1 MTLSN
6 ITVGTAATGVNGG
19 SVTPG
24 SPSGLAVGD
33 LVVVHAAIRNTPTG
47 TPNIPS
53 GWTKIIGGTPD
64 ALSTAMFARFW
75 QTGDAMPLVTFAGG
89 AANADTYARAL
100 KVRGAALDAIVSQAG
115 AYQSNISAQNINYA
129 AYDTPGPDT
138 LLIMG
143 VWKADDASAYSTP
156 SGWTAHGLSS
166 QISGDDQST
175 ALYSILQT
183 TEVDLSAG
191 TITVTGGA
199 SAVSAAI
206 VWAVRPSPAIAVT
219 ELDLFPPR
227 VLVSVT
233 SLTPGDDVTVYRVV
247 AGERTAV
254 RNGAL
259 TSATDPSFV
268 VTDGEIPFGVPVS
281 YVAVV
286 NSAAE
291 YSTASDTYTLAG
303 GKPALSDAITGEA
316 SEFVI
321 VAWDEKAYEKQ
332 ATVFKVGGRNVVVS
346 GPLGQFEGTMEIFF
360 EAWSSSEAF
369 RTLISTATEGVLQL
383 RRPNADYDG
392 IDSYVAVLGVRERR
406 FSQDGSDGRRTWVVE
421 MAETETW
428 SDGLAAS
435 AFTYQ
440 DVADFYGTT
449 GTYSDLASDHATY
462 LGVALADWT
471 P

>member
-1 MTLSN
+1 MTISAV
-6 ITVGTAATGVNGG
+6 TAGTAATGINGG

-24 SPSGLAVGD
+24 APSGVAAGD
-33 LVVVHAAIRNTPTG
+33 LVVIHAAIRNTPTG
-47 TPNIPS
+47 TPNIPA
-53 GWTKIIGGTPD
+53 GWTKIVGGTPD
-64 ALSTAMFARFW
+64 LLSTALFARFW

-89 AANADTYARAL
+89 AANADTYVRGL
-100 KVRGAALDAIVSQAG
+100 KARGAALDAIVTQAPV
-115 AYQSNISAQNINYA
+115 YQGNVSAQNIAYA
-129 AYDTPGPDT
+129 AYDVPGPSA
-138 LLIMG
+138 LLVMG
-143 VWKADDASAYSTP
+143 AWKADDASAYSTP
-156 SGWTAHGLSS
+156 AGWTAHGLTSVT
-166 QISGDDQST
+166 SGDDMSM
-175 ALYSILQT
+175 ALYSLLQT
-183 TEVDLSAG
+183 TEVDLTAG
-191 TITVTGGA
+191 SITVTGGA

-206 VWAVRPSPAIAVT
+206 VWAVRPAPAIAVT

-233 SLTPGDDVTVYRVV
+233 GLTPGDDVTVYRVV

-254 RNGAL
+254 RNGEL
-259 TSATDPSFV
+259 ESATDPSFV
-268 VTDGEIPFGVPVS
+268 VTDGELPFGVAVS

-286 NSAAE
+286 NSVAE

-346 GPLGQFEGTMEIFF
+346 GPLGQFQGTMEIFF

-369 RTLISTATEGVLQL
+369 KTLIDTATEGVLQL
-383 RRPNADYDG
+383 RRPNSSYDG
-392 IDSYVAVLGVRERR
+392 VDSYVSVLAVREKR
-406 FSQDGSDGRRTWVVE
+406 FSQDGSDPRRTWVVE

-428 SDGLAAS
+428 SDGLTAS
-435 AFTYQ
+435 AFTYE
-440 DVADFYGTT
+440 DVADFYGTI
-449 GTYSDLASDHATY
+449 GTYADLASDYGTY
-462 LGVALADWT
+462 LGVALGDYT